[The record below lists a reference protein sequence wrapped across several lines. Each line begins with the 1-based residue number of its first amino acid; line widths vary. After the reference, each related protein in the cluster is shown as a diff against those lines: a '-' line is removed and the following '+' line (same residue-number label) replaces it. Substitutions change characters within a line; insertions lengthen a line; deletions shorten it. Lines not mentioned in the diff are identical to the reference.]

1 MVSRRSVVVV
11 LIGLLMCVVSAGTLL
26 ANTEPPDEANEVV
39 LASAL
44 LEYGKENRD
53 PLALLNAVQILRGL
67 SAQVHERGGP
77 GDDTAVL
84 NLGEILQLAREFAG
98 TDEHLMALV
107 DAEIEQGTKGVWSTV
122 CVWKWAWACDL
133 FGCQWV
139 YQWVCI

>member
-1 MVSRRSVVVV
+1 MISHCHVAAAVS
-11 LIGLLMCVVSAGTLL
+11 LALMCAVSVGTVW
-26 ANTEPPDEANEVV
+26 ADTPPPEEVNEVV

-44 LEYGKENRD
+44 LEYGRENRD

-67 SAQVHERGGP
+67 SAQVHQRGGP
-77 GDDTAVL
+77 GEETEVL

-98 TDEHLMALV
+98 TDDNLVALV
-107 DAEIEQGTKGVWSTV
+107 DAEIEQGSRGLWSTV

-133 FGCQWV
+133 FGCRWA